1 MGEETISKAGD
12 VIIEE
17 LLIHTHTQKEPYN
30 LVEEGIF
37 AEINIYEGVFEKFMT
52 GEIIIKDAVN
62 FIAEAPLMGNE
73 LITIKLRTPTFP
85 DSPRNIIDKTFQIY
99 SIRNRRLNS
108 DREQT
113 YALKFISI
121 EGMSDNY
128 QIITRRFKGN
138 TEEVVKEIYETY
150 MEEARRPM
158 EGSHS
163 PGLICGD
170 TPHSSNISFIANHW
184 TPMQCLDYVS
194 KYANGNKYVGA
205 DFVFFETNKVFIF
218 SSLQNL
224 IGVGADHMFEEYQ
237 YYQGGL
243 EPKPYRTDSS
253 NIYGG
258 VGVSGMPDM
267 VKISEMRVP
276 RTIDIADGYST
287 GYYSQS
293 VRAYDLYTKERY
305 NAELD
310 VRKDWSKFLHTEPG
324 CPVPEGVDRNPNTTM
339 TVKILSSVNNLT
351 QSASLPGSKHGNADS
366 ENIVAASLMRDN
378 YFNSLRDYTFE
389 IDVPGRTDVACGD
402 MIYLNYPSPRTKTE
416 DVDFDKLFDR
426 QLSGK
431 YLITAIRHK
440 IDTVA
445 HVMKMEVVKNGLPES
460 MGTSETRE

>member
-1 MGEETISKAGD
+1 
-12 VIIEE
+12 
-17 LLIHTHTQKEPYN
+17 
-30 LVEEGIF
+30 
-37 AEINIYEGVFEKFMT
+37 MT
-52 GEIIIKDAVN
+52 GV
-62 FIAEAPLMGNE
+62 
-73 LITIKLRTPTFP
+73 
-85 DSPRNIIDKTFQIY
+85 
-99 SIRNRRLNS
+99 
-108 DREQT
+108 QT
-113 YALKFISI
+113 CALPI
-121 EGMSDNY
+121 
-128 QIITRRFKGN
+128 
-138 TEEVVKEIYETY
+138 
-150 MEEARRPM
+150 
-158 EGSHS
+158 
-163 PGLICGD
+163 
-170 TPHSSNISFIANHW
+170 
-184 TPMQCLDYVS
+184 
-194 KYANGNKYVGA
+194 
-205 DFVFFETNKVFIF
+205 
-218 SSLQNL
+218 
-224 IGVGADHMFEEYQ
+224 
-237 YYQGGL
+237 
-243 EPKPYRTDSS
+243 
-253 NIYGG
+253 
-258 VGVSGMPDM
+258 
-267 VKISEMRVP
+267 
-276 RTIDIADGYST
+276 
-287 GYYSQS
+287 YSQS

-310 VRKDWSKFLHTEPG
+310 VRKDWSKFQHTEPG